1 MDTYLKWIGTVIF
14 FIAALLLALNLEF
27 SKIGFLLFFIGH
39 IIFTF
44 VFRNDRPM
52 LIQNLGF
59 LVLDIVAIFRWII
72 LV

>member
-1 MDTYLKWIGTVIF
+1 MDTYLKWTGTVVF
-14 FIAALLLALNLEF
+14 FTAALLLAVNLEI
-27 SKIGFLLFFIGH
+27 SKIGFILFFIGH
-39 IIFTF
+39 IIFTY

-59 LVLDIVAIFRWII
+59 LVLDIVAIFRWFI